1 MNKRKNSERILFDI
15 LGALARMAL
24 MTLSFVVAYFATILS
39 FDSGLS
45 IKNLINAFFINLIIG
60 GLWLLSIWG
69 WTPKWQRPWWI
80 SAYLVLLAFELFLF
94 CFI

>member
-1 MNKRKNSERILFDI
+1 MNKRKNSERILAFI

-24 MTLSFVVAYFATILS
+24 MTLSFVGAYFATILS
-39 FDSGLS
+39 FDNGLS

-60 GLWLLSIWG
+60 GLWLLFIWG
-69 WTPKWQRPWWI
+69 WTPKWQRSWWI
-80 SAYLVLLAFELFLF
+80 SAYLLLLAFELFLF